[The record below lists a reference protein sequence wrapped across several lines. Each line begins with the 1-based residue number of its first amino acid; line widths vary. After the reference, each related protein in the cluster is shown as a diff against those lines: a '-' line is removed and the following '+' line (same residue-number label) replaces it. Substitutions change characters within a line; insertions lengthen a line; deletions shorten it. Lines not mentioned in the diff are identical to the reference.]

1 MSNPFTRR
9 GTEPNYTT
17 ENFSVKYV
25 KASNARFYEKFPDA
39 VEPAAMIKKAMQNPD
54 DEVVKQQT
62 RREAEEKDFMKK
74 LNITGG
80 IY

>member
-9 GTEPNYTT
+9 GKEPNYTT
-17 ENFSVKYV
+17 ENFSVKDV
-25 KASNARFYEKFPDA
+25 KEANARFYEKNPDA
-39 VEPAAMIKKAMQNPD
+39 IEPAAMIKKAMQNPD